1 MKIGQKLI
9 LGFVIIALLVGIVG
23 SIAIKQDTQILLDV
37 DHILLSNSE
46 ELKAITEIGYHIQ
59 KIQSKTRQILT
70 LDPHQDGEQK
80 KELNSAIIK
89 SVSKLQQFSLMWEDA
104 ITLGLELSN
113 KQITHELAL
122 LELNK
127 LKSTINLFTPM
138 VNKTLELQN
147 QRGNDVAMAFFEQQT
162 NPLLASTLI
171 RTKELEKVTREAL
184 FTETKDIRDAVSNS
198 TIITI
203 LSTAVGLIVVIIARY
218 YIHKT
223 ISNPISKLNEVAVE
237 IGNGNFDAQ
246 VTIESNDEIGALAD
260 SFSKMKDKLRES
272 HVSLE
277 KTVQL
282 KTSELTST
290 SAKLE
295 EELAQRPLAQQN
307 LQQRIKQLNCF
318 YGLAKVVEK
327 PQVSLDQILQE
338 TVNLIRE
345 AYQYP
350 EKTNARITFD
360 GIKYKT
366 ENFEK
371 SELSQYAELKI
382 RGEKAGT
389 IEIYYVGEKLQNN
402 QSPFMEEE
410 ADLLNAIAS
419 QLSRIIERKQ
429 AEDKLLLIRHL
440 IDQSNDCIFVID
452 PKWGRLLDVNDTAC
466 NNLGYSRD
474 ELLDMTLKDIETI
487 IPDDNTWQDYANQL
501 ENEGDLVKEGVHK
514 RKNATTFPAETSFKY
529 VSQEKR
535 DYILAV
541 TRDNTERK
549 EAEEQQAKLIQE
561 LKDFAHIVS
570 HDLKA
575 PLRGIK
581 TLADWIAT
589 DYTDKL
595 DKDGKEQMKLLLAR
609 VGRMH
614 NLIDGVLQ
622 YSRVGRVKEKPQKIN
637 LSKLVPEIVD
647 MVAPPDNI
655 KVTIENELPTIKS
668 EETRIMQVFQNLI
681 SNAVK
686 YMDKPNGNIKI
697 GCVEENDFWKFS
709 VADNGPGIEE
719 QHFERIFKIFQ
730 TLCSKGEFESTG
742 IGLTVIKKIV
752 EMYGGRI
759 WVESEVGQGS
769 TFYFTLPMLE
779 TEEEEIEDEK
789 LQVNIAD

>member
-9 LGFVIIALLVGIVG
+9 LGFVVIALLVGIVG
-23 SIAIKQDTQILLDV
+23 SIAIKYNTQILLDV
-37 DHILLSNSE
+37 DQILLSNSK

-59 KIQSKTRQILT
+59 EIKTKSRQLLTTEPQQSQ
-70 LDPHQDGEQK
+70 EQK
-80 KELNSAIIK
+80 KKLNSAIIA
-89 SVSKLQQFSLMWEDA
+89 SVSRLQQFNLMWEDA
-104 ITLGLELSN
+104 IKLGLELSN
-113 KQITHELAL
+113 EKIPQKLAL

-127 LKSTINLFTPM
+127 LKVKINALTPI
-138 VNKTLELQN
+138 VDETLALQN
-147 QRGNDVAMAFFEQQT
+147 QQGNDIALEFFEQEVE
-162 NPLLASTLI
+162 PLLWKILI
-171 RTKELEKVTREAL
+171 NVKELEKTTRQAII
-184 FTETKDIRDAVSNS
+184 TETEAIRQAVSNS
-198 TIITI
+198 IGIAIIASAI
-203 LSTAVGLIVVIIARY
+203 GLIVVITARF

-223 ISNPISKLNEVAVE
+223 ISNPITELKEAVAEV
-237 IGNGNFDAQ
+237 GRGNFNAK
-246 VTIESNDEIGALAD
+246 VNINSHDEIGALAH
-260 SFSKMKDKLRES
+260 SFNNMKIKLKES
-272 HVSLE
+272 HISLE
-277 KTVQL
+277 KTVQR

-318 YGLAKVVEK
+318 YGLAKIVER
-327 PQVSLDQILQE
+327 PQISLDQILQE
-338 TVNLIRE
+338 TVNLICK

-350 EKTNARITFD
+350 EKTCARITFD

-366 ENFEK
+366 ENFDK

-389 IEIYYVGEKLQNN
+389 IETYYIGEKFQSN
-402 QSPFMEEE
+402 QSPFLKEEV
-410 ADLLNAIAS
+410 DLLNAVAS
-419 QLSRIIERKQ
+419 QLSRIIERKR

-440 IDQSNDCIFVID
+440 IDQSNDCVFVID

-466 NNLGYSRD
+466 NNLGYTRE
-474 ELLDMTLKDIETI
+474 ELLDMTFKDIENI
-487 IPDDNTWQDYANQL
+487 IPDDSTWQDYANQL
-501 ENEGDLVKEGVHK
+501 KTEGDLVKEGVHK
-514 RKNATTFPAETSFKY
+514 RKNATTFPTETSFKY
-529 VSQEKR
+529 VSQEKS
-535 DYILAV
+535 DCILAV

-549 EAEEQQAKLIQE
+549 EAEEQQARLIQE

-581 TLADWIAT
+581 TLADWMAT

-595 DKDGKEQMKLLLAR
+595 DKDGKEQMELLLAR

-614 NLIDGVLQ
+614 NLIDGILQ
-622 YSRVGRVKEKPQKIN
+622 YSRVGRVEEEVIKIN
-637 LSKLVPEIVD
+637 LSKLVFEVIDIVT
-647 MVAPPDNI
+647 PPDNI
-655 KVTIENELPTIKS
+655 KVTIENELPIIEG

-686 YMDKPNGNIKI
+686 YMDKPNGIIKI
-697 GCVEENDFWKFS
+697 GGVEENGFWKFS

-730 TLCSKGEFESTG
+730 TLSSKGEFESTG

-752 EMYGGRI
+752 EMYGGKI
-759 WVESEVGQGS
+759 WVESELGKGS
-769 TFYFTLPMLE
+769 TFYFTLPKSELE
-779 TEEEEIEDEK
+779 EKEIKDET
-789 LQVNIAD
+789 LQTNLAH

>member
-9 LGFVIIALLVGIVG
+9 LGFVVIALLVGIVG
-23 SIAIKQDTQILLDV
+23 SIAIKYNTQILLDV
-37 DHILLSNSE
+37 DQILLSNSK
-46 ELKAITEIGYHIQ
+46 ELKAVTEIGYHIQ
-59 KIQSKTRQILT
+59 EIQSKTRQILT
-70 LDPHQDGEQK
+70 LDPHQATKQK
-80 KELNSAIIK
+80 KKLNSAIIV
-89 SVSKLQQFSLMWEDA
+89 SVSRLQQFNLMWEDA
-104 ITLGLELSN
+104 IKLGLELSN
-113 KQITHELAL
+113 KKISQKLAL

-127 LKSTINLFTPM
+127 LKVKIDALTPM
-138 VNKTLELQN
+138 VDETLVLQN
-147 QRGNDVAMAFFEQQT
+147 QQGNNVAMAFFEQQVE
-162 NPLLASTLI
+162 PLLRKILI
-171 RTKELEKVTREAL
+171 NVKELEKTTRRAII
-184 FTETKDIRDAVSNS
+184 TETEAIRQAVSNS
-198 TIITI
+198 IGIAIIA
-203 LSTAVGLIVVIIARY
+203 TAIGLIIVITARF

-223 ISNPISKLNEVAVE
+223 ISNPITKLKEVAAE
-237 IGNGNFDAQ
+237 IGRGNFNAK
-246 VTIESNDEIGALAD
+246 VNIKSNDEIGDLAD
-260 SFSKMKDKLRES
+260 SFNKMKGKLKES
-272 HVSLE
+272 HISLE

-282 KTSELTST
+282 RTSELTST

-307 LQQRIKQLNCF
+307 LHQRIKQLNCF
-318 YGLAKVVEK
+318 YGLAKVVER
-327 PQVSLDQILQE
+327 PQISLDQILQE
-338 TVNLIRE
+338 TVDLICK

-350 EKTNARITFD
+350 DKTSARITFD

-366 ENFEK
+366 ENFDK

-389 IEIYYVGEKLQNN
+389 IETYYIGEKLQNN
-402 QSPFMEEE
+402 QSPFLKEE
-410 ADLLNAIAS
+410 ADLLNAVAS

-429 AEDKLLLIRHL
+429 AEDKLLLTRHL
-440 IDQSNDCIFVID
+440 IDQSNDCVFVID

-466 NNLGYSRD
+466 NNLGYSRN
-474 ELLDMTLKDIETI
+474 ELLDMTFKDIENI
-487 IPDDNTWQDYANQL
+487 IPDDNAWRDYADQL
-501 ENEGDLVKEGVHK
+501 EIERDLIKEGVHK
-514 RKNATTFPAETSFKY
+514 RKNATTFPTETSFKY
-529 VSQEKR
+529 VSQEKS

-549 EAEEQQAKLIQE
+549 EAEEQQARLIQE

-595 DKDGKEQMKLLLAR
+595 DKDGKEQMGLLLAR

-622 YSRVGRVKEKPQKIN
+622 YSRVGRAKEEVIKIN
-637 LSKLVPEIVD
+637 LSKLVPEIID

-668 EETRIMQVFQNLI
+668 EETRIMQVFQNLV

-686 YMDKPNGNIKI
+686 YMDKPNGIIKI
-697 GCVEENDFWKFS
+697 GCVEENGFWKFS

-730 TLCSKGEFESTG
+730 TLNSQDNFESTG

-752 EMYGGRI
+752 EMYGGKI
-759 WVESEVGQGS
+759 WVESKVGQGS
-769 TFYFTLPMLE
+769 TFYFTLPKSEL
-779 TEEEEIEDEK
+779 EEEEIEDEK
-789 LQVNIAD
+789 LQVNIAN